1 MVVAIGSG
9 HGVEVDKRRSHE
21 DHGAEAGD
29 QQLEACAM
37 EGGRSEDPAHDLHH
51 HGDQQADDAE
61 AYHATKGLADAVA
74 HAPAHHRCGHE
85 GDAGG

>member
-1 MVVAIGSG
+1 
-9 HGVEVDKRRSHE
+9 
-21 DHGAEAGD
+21 
-29 QQLEACAM
+29 M

-61 AYHATKGLADAVA
+61 AHHATEGLADAVA